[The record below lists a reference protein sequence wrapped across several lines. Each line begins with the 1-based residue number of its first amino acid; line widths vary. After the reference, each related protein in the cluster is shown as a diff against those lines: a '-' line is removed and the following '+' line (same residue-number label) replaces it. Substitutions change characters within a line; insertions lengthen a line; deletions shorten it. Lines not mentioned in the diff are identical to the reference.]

1 MATVQKPPAP
11 ASPRRSRTT
20 PIWATS
26 TARPNCS
33 MAPAISFGLRASAG
47 RLWWGYKDPS

>member
-1 MATVQKPPAP
+1 MATVRKTTAPRKPQ
-11 ASPRRSRTT
+11 RSRTT

-33 MAPAISFGLRASAG
+33 MAPAISYGEGERRATVV
-47 RLWWGYKDPS
+47 GYKDLS